1 MRAIESSPTVA
12 LVRHA
17 ATDWSGH
24 RYCGRTD
31 RPLSQ
36 GGQRAAQELAL
47 RLVELVGPDARI
59 VSSPL
64 QRALATARAIAT
76 ATGVAIEIDDRWRE
90 ADFGLAEGLTFD
102 ELAAIEPALA
112 HRLAAGDVEIDWPD
126 GEAAV
131 SLAAR
136 VDAAWAEVVDVA
148 GSVVVVAHAG
158 PLRIALARAFG
169 RPVAELAVPAPGEV
183 TWIDRAVPAV
193 RSIGPTPTTPTP
205 TRATLRR

>member
-1 MRAIESSPTVA
+1 MA

-31 RPLSQ
+31 LPLSDD
-36 GGQRAAQELAL
+36 GQRAAQELAG
-47 RLVELVGPDARI
+47 RLAELVGPDARI

-64 QRALATARAIAT
+64 QRALATARAIAA
-76 ATGVAIEIDDRWRE
+76 ATGATMQIDDRWRE
-90 ADFGLAEGLTFD
+90 VDFGMAEGLTFD

-126 GEAAV
+126 GEAAA

-136 VDAAWAEVVDVA
+136 VHAAWDDVVDGA
-148 GSVVVVAHAG
+148 GMTVVVAHAG
-158 PLRIALARAFG
+158 PLRVAIARASG
-169 RPVAELAVPAPGEV
+169 QTVAGTASPAPGEV
-183 TWIDRAVPAV
+183 TWIERAASPMWPVE
-193 RSIGPTPTTPTP
+193 STPTTPIPTTSTP